1 MTRPHAAGVY
11 HFRGRRKY
19 SKRNDFV
26 EVNAIVEV
34 RPFAGAGLLG

>member
-1 MTRPHAAGVY
+1 MIRPHAAAVY
-11 HFRGRRKY
+11 RFRGRRQW
-19 SKRNDFV
+19 SKRNDWI